1 MIHKQ
6 IITAGDW
13 SATIDLARGANC
25 ISLKNRRF
33 NASILREPP
42 LNGNLDN
49 PYLYGMP
56 ILFPVNRIEG
66 GCFDF
71 EGRIYTFPINEPQT
85 GCHLHG
91 ELHQT
96 AFELLEKREER
107 IVCRYAAKKGE
118 YLGFPHAFEILQAYE
133 LREEGL
139 FHTVTVRNLSEQ
151 SMPVLL
157 GFHTTFNTLFTPKS
171 DPRSI
176 SVFADI
182 TEEYERNM
190 AVNYLPTGVKPPFD
204 EVSKALANGNYKP
217 IAGKASRHYRGCGK
231 MSLTDVRSGLRMVYD
246 SDEKFEFR
254 LIYNGGDEG
263 YICLE
268 PQNCLANCPNAP
280 FSREE
285 AGFDALRPGE
295 SKIYR
300 SKILLEN
307 L

>member
-1 MIHKQ
+1 MNHKQ

-13 SATIDLARGANC
+13 SAMVDLARGANC
-25 ISLKNRRF
+25 ISLQNRRF

-96 AFELLEKREER
+96 AFELLEKRKEC

-118 YLGFPHAFEILQAYE
+118 YLGFPHAFEIVQTYE
-133 LREEGL
+133 LSESGL
-139 FHTVTVRNLSEQ
+139 SHTVTVSNLSNEN
-151 SMPVLL
+151 MPVFL
-157 GFHTTFNTLFTPKS
+157 GFHTTFNTLFTPQS

-182 TEEYERNM
+182 I
-190 AVNYLPTGVKPPFD
+190 D
-204 EVSKALANGNYKP
+204 
-217 IAGKASRHYRGCGK
+217 
-231 MSLTDVRSGLRMVYD
+231 
-246 SDEKFEFR
+246 
-254 LIYNGGDEG
+254 LI
-263 YICLE
+263 
-268 PQNCLANCPNAP
+268 
-280 FSREE
+280 
-285 AGFDALRPGE
+285 
-295 SKIYR
+295 
-300 SKILLEN
+300 
-307 L
+307 